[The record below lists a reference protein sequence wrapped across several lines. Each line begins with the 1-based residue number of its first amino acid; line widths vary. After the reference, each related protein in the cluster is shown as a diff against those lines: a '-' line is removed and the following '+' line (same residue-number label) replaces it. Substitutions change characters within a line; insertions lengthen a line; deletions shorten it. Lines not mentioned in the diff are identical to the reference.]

1 MLIDRPRNYKPT
13 RGEVED
19 PIRYLTGKGGGSFP
33 QWESF
38 PYKNFLLDHC
48 ETFRDR
54 TTKERIFV
62 SHPYVT
68 DPVHIDEMRAV
79 LNTCGVDVVWS
90 RDSWY
95 YDTTWRIELRN
106 AAIKRAIGNG
116 TSCKVLKQGRR
127 SVLVG

>member
-1 MLIDRPRNYKPT
+1 MLIEIPKNYKPT
-13 RGEVED
+13 KGRTDD
-19 PIRYLTGKGGGSFP
+19 PIRYLTKKEGNSFP
-33 QWESF
+33 QWVNF
-38 PYKNFLLDHC
+38 PHKYPLLDHC
-48 ETFRDR
+48 ETFIDR

>member
-1 MLIDRPRNYKPT
+1 MLIGIPKNYKST
-13 RGEVED
+13 KAMIDD
-19 PIRYLTGKGGGSFP
+19 PIRYLTGKRGDSFL
-33 QWESF
+33 QWENF

-48 ETFRDR
+48 ETFIDR

-68 DPVHIDEMRAV
+68 DHKLIDEMRTV
-79 LNTCGVDVVWS
+79 LNTCGVDVVWH

-95 YDTTWRIELRN
+95 YDTAWRIELRN
-106 AAIKRAIGNG
+106 AAIRELINNG
-116 TSCKVLKQGRR
+116 QCRKVLKQGRR

>member
-1 MLIDRPRNYKPT
+1 MLIDRPKNYKPT
-13 RGEVED
+13 GGGVGD
-19 PIRYLTGKGGGSFP
+19 PIRYLTGKRGDSFL

-48 ETFRDR
+48 ETFIDR

-68 DPVHIDEMRAV
+68 DPKLIYEMRTV
-79 LNTCGVDVVWS
+79 LNTCGVDVVWY

-95 YDTTWRIELRN
+95 YDTAWRIELRN
-106 AAIKRAIGNG
+106 AEIRRAIANG
-116 TSCKVLKQGRR
+116 GCRKVLKQGRR
-127 SVLVG
+127 SVIVG

>member
-1 MLIDRPRNYKPT
+1 MLIDIPKNYRAT
-13 RGEVED
+13 RGDVND
-19 PIRYLTGKGGGSFP
+19 PIRYLTGKGGVSFP

-68 DPVHIDEMRAV
+68 DHKLIDEMRTV
-79 LNTCGVDVVWS
+79 LNTCGVDVVWH

-95 YDTTWRIELRN
+95 YDTAWRIELRN
-106 AAIKRAIGNG
+106 AEIRRAIANG
-116 TSCKVLKQGRR
+116 DCRKVLKQGRH
-127 SVLVG
+127 SVIVG

>member
-1 MLIDRPRNYKPT
+1 MLIDMPKNYKPT
-13 RGEVED
+13 RGRIND
-19 PIRYLTGKGGGSFP
+19 PIRYLTGRTGDSFP
-33 QWESF
+33 QWENF
-38 PYKNFLLDHC
+38 PYRYPLLDHC

-68 DPVHIDEMRAV
+68 DHKLIDEMRMV
-79 LNTCGVDVVWS
+79 LNTCGVDVAWH

-95 YDTTWRIELRN
+95 NDATWRIELRN
-106 AAIKRAIGNG
+106 AAIRKLISNG
-116 TSCKVLKQGRR
+116 QSRKVLKHGRR